1 MERSVND
8 HVQAADV
15 GIADTNSVPHDNIR
29 LAEVTHRN
37 LSDLLSSSARLSLL
51 DGPHICSA
59 PAVICSVDDLE
70 AARLDGVCRWQVLNA
85 SS

>member
-1 MERSVND
+1 MND
-8 HVQAADV
+8 HVQAPDV
-15 GIADTNSVPHDNIR
+15 GIADAHSFPHDNIR
-29 LAEVTHRN
+29 LAEVTHHRFA
-37 LSDLLSSSARLSLL
+37 LVFSTTQLL

-59 PAVICSVDDLE
+59 PAVICGVDDLK